1 MRCAGD
7 SDRPVGERHANM
19 NLAADTARNLIRA
32 IAKTAKKQPVKRWCK
47 DNAHY
52 GLSIPD
58 KPYID
63 SKGAVTARLDKFL
76 GAIKWIN
83 KKKFLAC
90 RKVMADQI
98 FFGNNL
104 D

>member
-7 SDRPVGERHANM
+7 SDRSFGGRHANA
-19 NLAADTARNLIRA
+19 NLAADTARNLEGA
-32 IAKTAKKQPVKRWCK
+32 IAKTAKKQPVKRWRK

-52 GLSIPD
+52 RLSIFD

-63 SKGAVTARLDKFL
+63 GKGAVTARLDKFL

-90 RKVMADQI
+90 RKVMADHI
-98 FFGNNL
+98 FFRNNL

>member
-7 SDRPVGERHANM
+7 SDRSFGGRRATAK
-19 NLAADTARNLIRA
+19 LTADTARNLERA
-32 IAKTAKKQPVKRWCK
+32 IAKTAKKQPVKRWRK

-52 GLSIPD
+52 RLSIPD

-63 SKGAVTARLDKFL
+63 GKGTVTARLDKFF

-83 KKKFLAC
+83 KKKFLA
-90 RKVMADQI
+90 RHKFMAGRI